1 MEKNLKYIEKVDS
14 IENES
19 EYVKK
24 CFTAMRMIAANPN
37 KVRNTE
43 DDDSTTLE
51 RNYILSMVYNMG
63 KSDFLR
69 EDTFFKFDSTSFF
82 IGGETIKLIS
92 INDKKMERTG
102 MALNFSFNG
111 NKIEAIPDL
120 VIHNSHNPKSGDSDE
135 GQFLVLEAKTTRRLG
150 EHYFMRDF
158 FKLNLYLS
166 RLHFQNAVSLVI
178 NKPAKIID
186 DYIGTYKKEDYY
198 WCDDV
203 KSKLRL
209 FIQEKDTPEMYKL
222 K

>member
-1 MEKNLKYIEKVDS
+1 MGKNLKYLEKIDS
-14 IENES
+14 IANES

-24 CFTAMRMIAANPN
+24 CFTAMRMLAANPN
-37 KVRNTE
+37 LVRNT
-43 DDDSTTLE
+43 DDNNFPTLE

-63 KSDFLR
+63 KSDYLR
-69 EDTFFKFDSTSFF
+69 EDSFF
-82 IGGETIKLIS
+82 QFDAIS
-92 INDKKMERTG
+92 PNDLKMEQTRK
-102 MALNFSFNG
+102 ALKISLKD

-178 NKPAKIID
+178 NKPAKNID
-186 DYIGTYKKEDYY
+186 EYIGTYKKKDYY
-198 WCDDV
+198 WCD
-203 KSKLRL
+203 KAKEKLRL
-209 FIQEKDTPEMYKL
+209 FIQEKDTPELYKL

>member
-102 MALNFSFNG
+102 MDLNFNG

-186 DYIGTYKKEDYY
+186 DYIGTYKKKDYY

-209 FIQEKDTPEMYKL
+209 FIQEKNTPEMYKL

>member
-178 NKPAKIID
+178 DKPAKIID